1 VAGQGTICY
10 TIVAAGKGHALRYL
24 AVLFDLDGTLLDT
37 LEDLADSMNAV
48 LRQLGFPPHPL
59 APYKYFVG
67 DGVVNLVRR
76 ALPEGHRDAAT
87 VAKAVELMRH
97 TYAEHWADRTR
108 PYPGIPELLDALA
121 ARGVKMAVLSNK
133 PDDTTRLCVARL
145 LPLWRFDAVVGAGPD
160 IPPKPDLAGVRTI
173 IAQLGVPAGQFIYL
187 GDTNTDMATAN
198 AAAMFAVGALWGFRS
213 AEELR
218 EAGARV
224 LIERPGDL
232 LGLL

>member
-1 VAGQGTICY
+1 
-10 TIVAAGKGHALRYL
+10 
-24 AVLFDLDGTLLDT
+24 VLFDLDGTLLDT

-48 LRQLGFPPHPL
+48 LRQFGYAPHPPE
-59 APYKYFVG
+59 PYKYFVG
-67 DGVVNLVRR
+67 DGVVNLVTR
-76 ALPEGHRDAAT
+76 ALPEAHREAAT
-87 VAKAVELMRH
+87 VAKAVELMRR

-121 ARGVKMAVLSNK
+121 TRGVRMAVLSNK
-133 PDDTTRLCVARL
+133 PDDTARLCVARL
-145 LPLWRFDAVVGAGPD
+145 LPRWRFDAVVGASHG
-160 IPPKPDLAGVRTI
+160 IPPKPDLAGVRSI
-173 IAQLGVPAGQFIYL
+173 IALLGVPVEQFLYL

-198 AAAMFAVGALWGFRS
+198 AAGMFAVGALWGFRT

-218 EAGARV
+218 EAGAKV